1 MKSNR
6 EVESRVYDFQNRHL
20 NFFFSGVGTS
30 EAEGRGLGIVCLA
43 SSSESGGVG
52 SPDVE
57 EVGSSGF
64 VIMLSFDLR
73 KALPDDVLS
82 DVD

>member
-20 NFFFSGVGTS
+20 NFFFSGVGILDV
-30 EAEGRGLGIVCLA
+30 GVRGSGSVCLA

-52 SPDVE
+52 SPDVGKT
-57 EVGSSGF
+57 GSSGL
-64 VIMLSFDLR
+64 VIMLSFDLCM
-73 KALPDDVLS
+73 ALPDDVPS
-82 DVD
+82 VVD